1 MLIRSRT
8 LTGLL
13 FITLAGTSAAG
24 AAPLTSSTHQTE
36 QDKARREALAPQQQD
51 FQSSQQRVA
60 PQGIPFPEETHCK
73 LINRVDID
81 SDNQALTRKL
91 LAKTARQAQGRCTG
105 SEGIRLL
112 AYTLQNELIAQGYIT
127 SLIDVPSQSLEHGIL
142 RFTLH
147 YGKVGAID
155 YADGS
160 DTTRLWNSLPTSS
173 GTILRLSDL
182 EQGMANLQRL
192 PGATAHMKLLP
203 GQHEGESDI
212 QIARSLAKNGSLAH
226 GLTTPAAK
234 PADATRPAG
243 PSISMT

>member
-1 MLIRSRT
+1 M
-8 LTGLL
+8 
-13 FITLAGTSAAG
+13 
-24 AAPLTSSTHQTE
+24 
-36 QDKARREALAPQQQD
+36 
-51 FQSSQQRVA
+51 
-60 PQGIPFPEETHCK
+60 
-73 LINRVDID
+73 INRVDID
-81 SDNQALTRKL
+81 SDNRALTRKL

-212 QIARSLAKNGSLAH
+212 QIARSPAKNGSLAL

-234 PADATRPAG
+234 PADATVPAG
-243 PSISMT
+243 PLSL

>member
-24 AAPLTSSTHQTE
+24 AAPLASSTHQTE
-36 QDKARREALAPQQQD
+36 QDKARQEALAPQQQD

-91 LAKTARQAQGRCTG
+91 LAKTARQAQGRCLG

-203 GQHEGESDI
+203 GQHEGKRYPDRPQPGEKM
-212 QIARSLAKNGSLAH
+212 AAWRLA
-226 GLTTPAAK
+226 
-234 PADATRPAG
+234 
-243 PSISMT
+243 

>member
-24 AAPLTSSTHQTE
+24 AAPLASSTHQTE
-36 QDKARREALAPQQQD
+36 QDKARQEALAPQQQD

-91 LAKTARQAQGRCTG
+91 LAKTARQAQGRCLG

-147 YGKVGAID
+147 
-155 YADGS
+155 
-160 DTTRLWNSLPTSS
+160 
-173 GTILRLSDL
+173 
-182 EQGMANLQRL
+182 
-192 PGATAHMKLLP
+192 
-203 GQHEGESDI
+203 
-212 QIARSLAKNGSLAH
+212 
-226 GLTTPAAK
+226 
-234 PADATRPAG
+234 
-243 PSISMT
+243 

>member
-1 MLIRSRT
+1 M
-8 LTGLL
+8 
-13 FITLAGTSAAG
+13 
-24 AAPLTSSTHQTE
+24 
-36 QDKARREALAPQQQD
+36 
-51 FQSSQQRVA
+51 
-60 PQGIPFPEETHCK
+60 
-73 LINRVDID
+73 INRVDID
-81 SDNQALTRKL
+81 SDNRALTRKL
-91 LAKTARQAQGRCTG
+91 LAKTARQAQGRCLG

-182 EQGMANLQRL
+182 EQRDGQPAASARRHRAHETVAGPTRGRKRYPDRPQHGEKMAAWR
-192 PGATAHMKLLP
+192 TA
-203 GQHEGESDI
+203 
-212 QIARSLAKNGSLAH
+212 
-226 GLTTPAAK
+226 TTPAAK
-234 PADATRPAG
+234 PADATGPAG

>member
-1 MLIRSRT
+1 M
-8 LTGLL
+8 
-13 FITLAGTSAAG
+13 
-24 AAPLTSSTHQTE
+24 Q
-36 QDKARREALAPQQQD
+36 
-51 FQSSQQRVA
+51 
-60 PQGIPFPEETHCK
+60 

-81 SDNQALTRKL
+81 SDNRAHPEITGENR
-91 LAKTARQAQGRCTG
+91 AAGAGTPG

-212 QIARSLAKNGSLAH
+212 QIARSGEKWQLGAGDDAGSKAS
-226 GLTTPAAK
+226 G
-234 PADATRPAG
+234 RYRRRG
-243 PSISMT
+243 PLSL